1 MVLSRRELIG
11 LILAGYLGGSK
22 MLHGQERKRFVR
34 LKFNLPT
41 GHSIVRL
48 SIYSDRGGMDIT
60 HRVQDGFLTGRLDE
74 GIYALEVVISGRRGL
89 GSHFIRLKVDRDI
102 DSTINLIA
110 FDTLYMGRAY
120 GFTLHPNKGEN
131 TNMIM
136 RITDKVG
143 KELSVLDVCMYYDIV
158 YGVIVNEAR
167 VLRAER
173 IIGIPTLGLIGIGL
187 TGENP
192 IKVFGNGQIVKM
204 NLHITDYKLNTL
216 SEIGGVEEV
225 VDYNY
230 RPRPNETVYSP
241 SNPTIAYVEKF
252 DVNDARRIGLEI
264 RASRTL
270 YKGEEMSFRV
280 VEETFK
286 LVMGG

>member
-22 MLHGQERKRFVR
+22 VLHGQEQKRFVR

-41 GHSIVRL
+41 GHSIARL
-48 SIYSDRGGMDIT
+48 SIYSDGGGMDIT
-60 HRVQDGFLTGRLDE
+60 HRVQNGILTGRLSD
-74 GIYALEVVISGRRGL
+74 GIYALEVVLSGRRGL
-89 GSHFIRLKVDRDI
+89 NSHFIRMKVDRDI
-102 DSTINLIA
+102 DSAIDLIA
-110 FDTLYMGRAY
+110 FDIPYMGKAY
-120 GFTLHPNKGEN
+120 GFTLHSNKGEN
-131 TNMIM
+131 TNIIM
-136 RITDKVG
+136 RITDKRG

-173 IIGIPTLGLIGIGL
+173 IICLPTLGLIGIGL

-192 IKVFGNGQIVKM
+192 IKVFKNGHVVKV
-204 NLHITDYKLNTL
+204 NLNATDYKLSTV
-216 SEIGGVEEV
+216 SELGGVEER

-230 RPRPNETVYSP
+230 KPKPNETINSP
-241 SNPTIAYVEKF
+241 NNPTIAYVEKF

-264 RASRTL
+264 RASRAL
-270 YKGEEMSFRV
+270 YKGEEMAFKV
-280 VEETFK
+280 VEETFN
-286 LVMGG
+286 LVMGD